1 MAKSFFKNLVVMENV
16 VLSDVP
22 TLLQKDGSYAYY
34 SDQAKQLVVDIREWL
49 LNCDFTKSKTSRFI
63 CQNYNK
69 TCEDITNLWNRT
81 AKKAK
86 SIKTFNSQIST
97 LSSHLY
103 VMLGSDCFD
112 IIIQDDSEKMK
123 DVRLRLNLFTEDIT
137 FTDYPIEMF
146 KYYVSENYS
155 GKEYTLEECDQE
167 IKMLKTL
174 RRSTLTEYMEKA
186 DKDKLAYLKILLNS
200 PLINQHTKKM
210 NDKKMSLI
218 KMLDGIDGQSY
229 ADIVVSYLKNKEVQ
243 EIESRKDFDGKIYDT
258 FGMNSEQIKELIANN
273 NIKEEKEV
281 VNVSS
286 TEEDATVKALKEKK
300 ERETKLAEIYD
311 FLPITEYIMEIGR
324 YNKLNRT
331 DENLSSDKDAF
342 ADELR
347 IFTKSYFEKVLSEYT
362 SKAVLDGLH
371 ELRKNN

>member
-1 MAKSFFKNLVVMENV
+1 MENV